1 MKEIPVKIDSMA
13 FGGNGVARVEGKV
26 VFIPYTI
33 SGEEAWIEIV
43 EEKRSYSIGKLNRL
57 IDPSPWRVVSP
68 CPYFGVCGGC
78 QWQHINY
85 STHGELK
92 EEILRE
98 VLERIGGM
106 EKIPSITVLPSPDA
120 YGYRVRVQL
129 KVKGNGIGYYQERS
143 HHLVEID
150 HCPIAHPLVNQL
162 IQFLRKDLPAFSR
175 MQEIEINVSPEEEK
189 GICLFHPVS
198 PGRNSPDSLKTLDDP
213 TLKGFAV
220 VREGGLDLFGN
231 PSLTL
236 TVAFALDGEEKSVRL
251 QASPGSFFQVNL
263 KQNQK
268 LVQTVLEYSDLK
280 GNERI
285 LDLYSGIGNFTLPL
299 AMGAK
304 EVIGI
309 EENKRAVKDARF
321 NAERNE
327 IENCSFV
334 RTKVEDAL
342 KSWSE
347 KPPDLLILDPPR
359 TGCKTIIDQVAALKS
374 EKIIYTSCE
383 PTTFSRDLRL
393 FSERGYSLDRLALID
408 MFPQSFHMEVVG
420 LLSPLC

>member
-57 IDPSPWRVVSP
+57 IEPSPWRVESP
-68 CPYFGVCGGC
+68 CPYFSVCGGC

-92 EEILRE
+92 KEILEE
-98 VLERIGGM
+98 VLKRIGGLK
-106 EKIPSITVLPSPDA
+106 EIPSITVSPSPDA

-129 KVKGNGIGYYQERS
+129 KVKGNAIGYYQERS

-150 HCPIAHPLVNQL
+150 HCPISHPLVNHL
-162 IQFLRKDLPAFSR
+162 ILFLRKDLPAFSR

-189 GICLFHPVS
+189 GTCLFHPVS
-198 PGRNSPDSLKTLDDP
+198 PGRKSPDSLKTLDDP
-213 TLKGFAV
+213 ILKGFAV

-236 TVAFALDGEEKSVRL
+236 TTAFIHRGEEKSVRL

-268 LVQTVLEYSDLK
+268 LVQTVLEFSDLK

-309 EENKRAVKDARF
+309 EENRRAVKDARF

-334 RTKVEDAL
+334 RARVEDVL
-342 KSWSE
+342 KSGLE

-374 EKIIYTSCE
+374 ERIIYTSCE

-420 LLSPLC
+420 LLQGA